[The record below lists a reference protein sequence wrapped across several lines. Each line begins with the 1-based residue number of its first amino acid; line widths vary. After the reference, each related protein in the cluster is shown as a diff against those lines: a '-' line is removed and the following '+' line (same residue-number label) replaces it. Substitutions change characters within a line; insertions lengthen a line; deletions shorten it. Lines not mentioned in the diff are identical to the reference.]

1 MDNTKMVL
9 RSRLN
14 LGFNL
19 NYLRLHLNVMHLKLF
34 FFTEHIF
41 NFFYPKINKI
51 NITITSLTFQ
61 VSKMDLTTFLV

>member
-19 NYLRLHLNVMHLKLF
+19 NYFSFYCKFYAFKIF
-34 FFTEHIF
+34 FFTMHVF
-41 NFFYPKINKI
+41 NFFIRKIIK
-51 NITITSLTFQ
+51 
-61 VSKMDLTTFLV
+61 